1 MKKSIVYFI
10 GILSVFCMSLSCLS
24 CDKDEDKTNETG
36 SLIGLWERTKIEG
49 NKGGDDDWIIKVQFK
64 SDGTIIRYFED
75 ETITSEYSYRDGYL
89 YVNLDL
95 EEFDVM
101 KVVIL
106 TNTTLVM
113 EDEDIRITFKRI
125 N

>member
-89 YVNLDL
+89 YVNLDS